1 MRNFRRESQQ
11 SRRDKLRIQQQTSPH
26 HLDNLE
32 HYLSVVNAGIITTPD
47 LVQIRNVKNTKLLYD
62 QYHPPS
68 ASEMLDYSTSNS
80 NNFNQPDSQVAAD
93 DALFNDALSSKLA
106 VDPQTCVN
114 WRTLGGSQSCSDWVV
129 NYGSGSGSN
138 PFYEN
143 TLQDVTI
150 LPAVAHEDL
159 WEDGGNEVPA
169 FGDHHAA
176 LRLNISSSTP
186 TWIHPSPTWNGD
198 LGFLGNKSNTGLE
211 TLGSDSNSQS
221 QGLSLSLWSK
231 PHVTDHFGEQN
242 YGSDALNLTSTATFS
257 VSHHLP
263 KPLKSGSSLQDVV
276 GTCAPINS
284 GPLGPFTGYATI
296 LKSSKFL
303 KPAQQLLDELCAATV
318 NGPSFPKACEQVSAI
333 SEAETHQIAGN
344 IGCNSTLESWNE
356 ISSEGGSSHHPEY
369 QQTKTKLLY
378 MHEEIC
384 RRYKQHNQQMHM
396 VVSSFESVA
405 GLNAATPYISLAL
418 KRVSKQFGCLK
429 NAIAEQ
435 LKHISKTLGE
445 GLASKNDITVSRL
458 KLKFHR
464 HKSSGGNIGFLGPQ
478 QHIWRPQRGLPEH
491 AVAILRAWLFEHFL
505 HPYPTDTDK
514 HMLATQTGLTRNQ
527 VSNWFINARVR
538 VWKPMVEEIHM
549 LETKGLAEKDLN
561 STQLECSPMA
571 SSDDA
576 QEWSEEKRSRTL
588 EAFTQLSSSETI
600 SPYPYQTNDI
610 GELGPVSLT
619 LGLRHTADTTQ
630 QQQQSQVP
638 DKHLR
643 QRFGGQMI
651 YDFVG

>member
-1 MRNFRRESQQ
+1 MEMRNFRRESQQ
-11 SRRDKLRIQQQTSPH
+11 SRRDKLRIQQQQTSPH
-26 HLDNLE
+26 HLEGIPNNLE
-32 HYLSVVNAGIITTPD
+32 HYLSAVNAGIITTPD
-47 LVQIRNVKNTKLLYD
+47 LVQVGNVKNTKLLYD

-80 NNFNQPDSQVAAD
+80 NNFDQVAAD

-106 VDPQTCVN
+106 ADPQTCVN
-114 WRTLGGSQSCSDWVV
+114 WRTPGGSQSCCDWVV

-159 WEDGGNEVPA
+159 WEDGA
-169 FGDHHAA
+169 FGDHHDA

-198 LGFLGNKSNTGLE
+198 LGFLGIKSNTGLE
-211 TLGSDSNSQS
+211 TDSNSQS

-231 PHVTDHFGEQN
+231 PHFGEQN
-242 YGSDALNLTSTATFS
+242 YGSDALNLTSTAATFS

-263 KPLKSGSSLQDVV
+263 KPLKSGSSLEDVV

-303 KPAQQLLDELCAATV
+303 KPAQQLLDQLCAATF
-318 NGPSFPKACEQVSAI
+318 NGPSFPDASASVDADAI
-333 SEAETHQIAGN
+333 SEAETRQIEGN
-344 IGCNSTLESWNE
+344 IGCNSTL
-356 ISSEGGSSHHPEY
+356 EGGSSHHPEY

-445 GLASKNDITVSRL
+445 GLATKNDITVSRL
-458 KLKFHR
+458 KLKFHK
-464 HKSSGGNIGFLGPQ
+464 HKSSGGNMGFLGPQ

-538 VWKPMVEEIHM
+538 LWKPMVEEIHM

-561 STQLECSPMA
+561 SKQLECSSMP

-576 QEWSEEKRSRTL
+576 QEWSQDKRSTTI
-588 EAFTQLSSSETI
+588 EPFTQLSSSETI
-600 SPYPYQTNDI
+600 SPYPYETNDI
-610 GELGPVSLT
+610 GGLGPVSLT

-630 QQQQSQVP
+630 QRQQSQVP
-638 DKHLR
+638 DQHLR

-651 YDFVG
+651 YDL